1 MDAHRLVA
9 NRDHTITTIE
19 AAARNENRLAQW
31 KDASNAQ
38 KYLYDL
44 QIRNQQQKSNEKQY
58 ERSLKLYNT
67 QMSLNAV
74 AAQAAQDDE
83 LRKLDEI
90 QDEASFSR
98 QEAGL
103 EALRAEGKFRA
114 KGIEGRSAAKVQQD
128 IKADYGRQMAMLNAS
143 VDSAGLETRSVLKE
157 IARDKASADLSAYA
171 NKMLDPGVL
180 PMPLVPFK
188 TPKTE
193 FVLPREL
200 GEYDFGPEPV
210 LGAYT
215 SPNAAANQVWGQVL
229 PSIASSAANMFTAA
243 FSP

>member
-1 MDAHRLVA
+1 
-9 NRDHTITTIE
+9 
-19 AAARNENRLAQW
+19 
-31 KDASNAQ
+31 
-38 KYLYDL
+38 
-44 QIRNQQQKSNEKQY
+44 
-58 ERSLKLYNT
+58 
-67 QMSLNAV
+67 
-74 AAQAAQDDE
+74 
-83 LRKLDEI
+83 
-90 QDEASFSR
+90 
-98 QEAGL
+98 
-103 EALRAEGKFRA
+103 
-114 KGIEGRSAAKVQQD
+114 
-128 IKADYGRQMAMLNAS
+128 
-143 VDSAGLETRSVLKE
+143 
-157 IARDKASADLSAYA
+157 
-171 NKMLDPGVL
+171 MLDPGVL

>member
-1 MDAHRLVA
+1 
-9 NRDHTITTIE
+9 
-19 AAARNENRLAQW
+19 
-31 KDASNAQ
+31 
-38 KYLYDL
+38 
-44 QIRNQQQKSNEKQY
+44 
-58 ERSLKLYNT
+58 
-67 QMSLNAV
+67 MSLNAV

-157 IARDKASADLSAYA
+157 IARDKASAMTPLRKKRKRENQASGKQSSNYDLHHKPDGS
-171 NKMLDPGVL
+171 V
-180 PMPLVPFK
+180 VK
-188 TPKTE
+188 TSTKNN
-193 FVLPREL
+193 R
-200 GEYDFGPEPV
+200 
-210 LGAYT
+210 
-215 SPNAAANQVWGQVL
+215 NVWKHKER
-229 PSIASSAANMFTAA
+229 T
-243 FSP
+243 